1 MMPFLGFT
9 GNWGARGRAQAER
22 LADLARKC
30 GDLTPLREP
39 VRQVLIQGNR
49 ARAVAGT
56 DVEGIPYEDYAPL
69 APSTLRRRRGD
80 GPPLAPRYANSR
92 IVTAYEVDVQVGTGR
107 LSFIGGWP
115 ALPWMEYHHTGT
127 ARMPRRDP
135 YGFTVKTLE
144 EVRTLLREHYRK
156 NRAGR

>member
-9 GNWGARGRAQAER
+9 GNWGARGRAQTER

-39 VRQVLIQGNR
+39 VKQVLIRGNR
-49 ARAVAGT
+49 ERALAGT
-56 DVEGIPYEDYAPL
+56 DAQGRDFDEL
-69 APSTLRRRRGD
+69 APSTLKRRRGS
-80 GPPLAPRYANSR
+80 GKPLAPRGAQSR
-92 IVTAYEVDVQVGTGR
+92 VVTAYEVDVTAGTGR

-115 ALPWMEYHHTGT
+115 SLPWMEYHHTGT

-135 YGFTVKTLE
+135 YGFTAKTLE
-144 EVRTLLREHYRK
+144 RVRELLREHYRE
-156 NRAGR
+156 NRAGS

>member
-9 GNWGARGRAQAER
+9 GNWGARGRAQTER

-30 GDLTPLREP
+30 GDLTLLREP

-56 DVEGIPYEDYAPL
+56 DAQGRTFAPL
-69 APSTLRRRRGD
+69 AATTLKRRRGP
-80 GPPLAPRYANSR
+80 GPPLAPRGAQSR
-92 IVTAYEVDVQVGTGR
+92 AVTAYEVDVTAGTGR

-115 ALPWMEYHHTGT
+115 SLTWMEYHHTGT

-135 YGFTVKTLE
+135 YGFTAKTLE
-144 EVRTLLREHYRK
+144 EVRTLLREHYQNKKR
-156 NRAGR
+156 GG

>member
-1 MMPFLGFT
+1 MPFLGFT
-9 GNWGARGRAQAER
+9 GSWGSRGRAQTER

-49 ARAVAGT
+49 VRAVAGT

-92 IVTAYEVDVQVGTGR
+92 IVTAYEVDVTAGTGR
-107 LSFIGGWP
+107 MSFTGSWP
-115 ALPWMEYHHTGT
+115 SLPWMEYHHTGT

-135 YGFTVKTLE
+135 YGFTAKTLE
-144 EVRTLLREHYRK
+144 EVRTLLREHYQNKKR
-156 NRAGR
+156 GG